1 MSEYT
6 PPQSDTPSTPAPLAA
21 AEFDLP
27 TLTLRAIF
35 FASSVG
41 LALYLAQESG
51 NPDRA
56 FVAMVVAGLLAL
68 LVILADALAVAR
80 SNIATVSA
88 IVFGLLVGFL
98 TAQLFLGIVSLLVDF
113 DDPASE
119 DVIKGLRMALTL
131 IFCYLGPA
139 YLLRTKDDFRFIVPY
154 VEFQR
159 QGKGPRPLILDT
171 SAIIDGRIVDLARA
185 NLFDA
190 PFVVMRPVVEELQ
203 RIADSS
209 DKNRRGRGRRGLEI
223 LRELQALPGVDV
235 ELPRT
240 VLAGE
245 VDRQLIE
252 LTKLR
257 AGRLVTVDFN
267 LQKVCELE
275 SVPVLSL
282 NEVAQ
287 GMRAQHIPGDSLD
300 VRIVKPGDSAGQGV
314 GYLEDGTMV
323 VVAGGRGHKGKT
335 VSTVVTKAIQST
347 AGRMV
352 FAKYLD
358 PDAAAPA
365 APADAAPTPAAS
377 EEAPGTETESEA

>member
-1 MSEYT
+1 MNEN
-6 PPQSDTPSTPAPLAA
+6 TPSQPAPPPTSA
-21 AEFDLP
+21 AEIDLP

-68 LVILADALAVAR
+68 LVILADVLAVAR

-119 DVIKGLRMALTL
+119 DVIKGIRMALTL

-190 PFVVMRPVVEELQ
+190 PFVVMRSVVEELQ

-240 VLAGE
+240 MLPGE

-282 NEVAQ
+282 NEVAR
-287 GMRAQHIPGDSLD
+287 GMRPQHIPGDSLD

-323 VVAGGRGHKGKT
+323 VVAGGRDHKGKT
-335 VSTVVTKAIQST
+335 VGTVVTKVIQST

-358 PDAAAPA
+358 PEVAPA
-365 APADAAPTPAAS
+365 ASSGAVEAPEAEAAS
-377 EEAPGTETESEA
+377 EEAPDTETESEA

>member
-1 MSEYT
+1 MKRVPVS
-6 PPQSDTPSTPAPLAA
+6 PQTRSLLTAA
-21 AEFDLP
+21 
-27 TLTLRAIF
+27 R
-35 FASSVG
+35 
-41 LALYLAQESG
+41 
-51 NPDRA
+51 R
-56 FVAMVVAGLLAL
+56 VAGECEAQA
-68 LVILADALAVAR
+68 LVILADVLAVAR

-119 DVIKGLRMALTL
+119 DVIKGIRMALTL

-190 PFVVMRPVVEELQ
+190 PFVVMRSVVEELQ

-240 VLAGE
+240 MLPGE

-282 NEVAQ
+282 NEVAR
-287 GMRAQHIPGDSLD
+287 GMRPQHIPGDSLD

-323 VVAGGRGHKGKT
+323 VVAGGRDHKGKT
-335 VSTVVTKAIQST
+335 VGTVVTKVIQST

-358 PDAAAPA
+358 PEVAPA
-365 APADAAPTPAAS
+365 ASSGAVEAPEAEAAS
-377 EEAPGTETESEA
+377 EEAPDTETESEA

>member
-1 MSEYT
+1 VNEN
-6 PPQSDTPSTPAPLAA
+6 TPSQPAPPPTSA
-21 AEFDLP
+21 AEIDLP

-68 LVILADALAVAR
+68 LVILADVLAVAR

-119 DVIKGLRMALTL
+119 DVIKGIRMALTL

-190 PFVVMRPVVEELQ
+190 PFVVMRSVVEELQ

-240 VLAGE
+240 MLPGE

-282 NEVAQ
+282 NEVAR
-287 GMRAQHIPGDSLD
+287 GMRPQHIPGDSLD

-323 VVAGGRGHKGKT
+323 VVAGGRDHKGKT
-335 VSTVVTKAIQST
+335 VGTVVTKVIQST

-358 PDAAAPA
+358 PEVAPA
-365 APADAAPTPAAS
+365 ASSGAVEAPEAEAAS
-377 EEAPGTETESEA
+377 EEAPDTETESEA